1 MLVNFPMVRIFFC
14 TSSFHFSSIPRSP
27 SMASFLPCLSPPF
40 DLFSPPSFTPVPF
53 SAFVVPFFFLLFG
66 PLNYLQ
72 VLSCD
77 YVHLFFDS
85 SPYFIILLDLI
96 FFVAGYSPLFSFIFH
111 FVALSRCLLVDIVC
125 WFAPLCR
132 GIFYLFSADVFSFLL
147 SPSSTFLLHFAP
159 PPLISLLH

>member
-1 MLVNFPMVRIFFC
+1 MQYGWFLCTLLFFSSFDGKPVTFWNFFESPSFVVYPKCFFFYVGQFPDGPHFFC

-96 FFVAGYSPLFSFIFH
+96 FFVAGYSPLF
-111 FVALSRCLLVDIVC
+111 LL
-125 WFAPLCR
+125 FFTL
-132 GIFYLFSADVFSFLL
+132 
-147 SPSSTFLLHFAP
+147 
-159 PPLISLLH
+159 

>member
-96 FFVAGYSPLFSFIFH
+96 FFVAGYSPLFLLFFTLQHFH
-111 FVALSRCLLVDIVC
+111 DVSLLILSVGLHRCAAESSTSSL
-125 WFAPLCR
+125 PM
-132 GIFYLFSADVFSFLL
+132 FSPFSFLL
-147 SPSSTFLLHFAP
+147 LRRSFF
-159 PPLISLLH
+159 ISLLLP

>member
-1 MLVNFPMVRIFFC
+1 MELLRESIVRRVSEMFLLLCWSISRWSAFFC

-96 FFVAGYSPLFSFIFH
+96 FFVAGYSPLF
-111 FVALSRCLLVDIVC
+111 LL
-125 WFAPLCR
+125 FFTL
-132 GIFYLFSADVFSFLL
+132 
-147 SPSSTFLLHFAP
+147 
-159 PPLISLLH
+159 

>member
-1 MLVNFPMVRIFFC
+1 MVDFYALSYFSLLLMVSRWRFGTSSRVHRSSCIRNVSSFMLVNFPMVRIFFC

-96 FFVAGYSPLFSFIFH
+96 FFVAGYSPLF
-111 FVALSRCLLVDIVC
+111 LL
-125 WFAPLCR
+125 FFTL
-132 GIFYLFSADVFSFLL
+132 
-147 SPSSTFLLHFAP
+147 
-159 PPLISLLH
+159 